1 MSATGL
7 DVFDKTLQTT
17 HIWLNEIT
25 DVIGPD
31 KQVAWHV
38 LGAVRRTLRDRVPLH
53 VAVHLGAELPLLV
66 RGLYY
71 DQWRAS
77 DQPERYRTLDEFLG
91 RVTEQLRATRPVN
104 PADATCAVFG
114 VLSRHVPEGQLR
126 KVWEALPEDVR
137 ALWSEPA
144 QGSYLGGVAEG
155 PVTAQPEQVRN
166 IRT

>member
-17 HIWLNEIT
+17 HVWLNEIT

-38 LGAVRRTLRDRVPLH
+38 LGAVLRTLRDRVPLH

-104 PADATCAVFG
+104 PADATRAVFA
-114 VLSRHVPEGQLR
+114 VLSRHMPEGQLR

-144 QGSYLGGVAEG
+144 QGSDLGGAAEG

>member
-38 LGAVRRTLRDRVPLH
+38 LGAVLRTLRDRVPLH

-91 RVTEQLRATRPVN
+91 RVTEQLKATRPVN
-104 PADATCAVFG
+104 PADATRAVFA
-114 VLSRHVPEGQLR
+114 VLSRHMPEGQLR
-126 KVWEALPEDVR
+126 KVREALPEDVR
-137 ALWSEPA
+137 ALWIEPA
-144 QGSYLGGVAEG
+144 QGSDLGEVAEG

>member
-17 HIWLNEIT
+17 HVWLNEIT

-38 LGAVRRTLRDRVPLH
+38 LGAVLRTLRDRVPLH

-71 DQWRAS
+71 DQWRGS

-91 RVTEQLRATRPVN
+91 RVAEQFGAIRPVDS
-104 PADATCAVFG
+104 AEAVRAVFG

-126 KVWEALPEDVR
+126 KVWQALPEDVR

-144 QGSYLGGVAEG
+144 QGSDLGEVAEG

>member
-17 HIWLNEIT
+17 HIWLNGIT

-38 LGAVRRTLRDRVPLH
+38 LGAVLRTFRDRVPLH

-71 DQWRAS
+71 DRWRAS
-77 DQPERYRTLDEFLG
+77 DQPERYRTLDEFLD

-104 PADATCAVFG
+104 PADATRAVLA

-126 KVWEALPEDVR
+126 KVREALPEDVR

-144 QGSYLGGVAEG
+144 QGSNLGGAAEG
-155 PVTAQPEQVRN
+155 PVTAQPEQVRK

>member
-17 HIWLNEIT
+17 HIWLNDIT
-25 DVIGPD
+25 EVIGPD

-38 LGAVRRTLRDRVPLH
+38 LGAVLRTLRDRVPLQ
-53 VAVHLGAELPLLV
+53 VAAHLGAELPLLV

-71 DQWRAS
+71 DQWHTS

-91 RVTEQLRATRPVN
+91 RVAEQFGPIRPIEPAEATR
-104 PADATCAVFG
+104 AVFTI
-114 VLSRHVPEGQLR
+114 LSRYIPEGQIR
-126 KVWEALPEDVR
+126 KVREALPEGVR
-137 ALWSEPA
+137 ALWNEPA
-144 QGSYLGGVAEG
+144 QGSELSGAVEG